1 MATAEQDLFDNAPA
15 LPAEEPEAQ
24 ALPPVTS
31 EDLGIFDPLAAGEA
45 LAKESVVLELHFHSP
60 GWSRSIDPRIL
71 ATTVPTE
78 TVPPVESNLPNGFVN
93 TADFKLNFARFR
105 AAKDIIDR
113 KELSELHRF
122 ISKTIGTIK
131 NRRCLASNFLASGM
145 YILPLRCVEE
155 VDQTIEE
162 LKAGIKYHL
171 DKIEPRWDAIIEK
184 ARRDLGPQFN
194 ANDYPPFAL
203 IRASYQVESRYLSFN
218 VPAALAQV
226 NKAIFER
233 ALEKSQTERAEM
245 AQVVRDGMRGGF
257 LQLITHFAERL
268 GRDDDGKL
276 KVFQASTAEKLQDFL
291 RTFENRDIVGDSDLA
306 VLAKK
311 ARDLVE
317 GVDPKALRS
326 DEALREALEKGFTE
340 IRDAATAMITVK
352 ERRLAFDQEV

>member
-15 LPAEEPEAQ
+15 LPVEEPEAQ
-24 ALPPVTS
+24 TLPPVTP

-45 LAKESVVLELHFHSP
+45 LSKESVVLELHFHSP
-60 GWSRSIDPRIL
+60 GWSRSIDPMTIMSQALARID
-71 ATTVPTE
+71 AVTPE
-78 TVPPVESNLPNGFVN
+78 APAEA
-93 TADFKLNFARFR
+93 TADNKTINPRRLR
-105 AAKDIIDR
+105 ASKEIIDR
-113 KELSELHRF
+113 KELSEFHRF
-122 ISKTIGTIK
+122 VSKTIGTIK
-131 NRRCLASNFLASGM
+131 NRRCLASNFLANGM

-155 VDQTIEE
+155 VDQTIRE
-162 LKAGIKYHL
+162 LEAGIKYHL